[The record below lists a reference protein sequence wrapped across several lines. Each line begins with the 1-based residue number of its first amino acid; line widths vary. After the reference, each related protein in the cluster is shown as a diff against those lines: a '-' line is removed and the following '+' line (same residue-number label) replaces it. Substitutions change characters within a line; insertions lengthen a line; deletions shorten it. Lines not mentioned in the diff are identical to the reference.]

1 MKKRILIVEDEQ
13 TILMSL
19 RDDLELEGYVVKTAS
34 DGESA
39 LGLAGKEEF
48 DLIILDIMLP
58 GMDGFEVCRR
68 VRQGDLRTPILI
80 LTARGQ
86 EVDRVVGLELGAD
99 DYVTK
104 PFGRRELMARVKALL
119 RRAEVST
126 VEGEGPTRYRIGNV
140 EIDFQRYEARRGDE
154 SVDLTPKEFRLLR
167 YLIQRKDQVVRRLDL
182 LDAVWGEG
190 VFVTPRTVDTHIANL
205 RKKIEDDPSRP
216 RYLVSVRRV
225 GYKFVD

>member
-1 MKKRILIVEDEQ
+1 VKKRILIVEDEQ

-19 RDDLELEGYVVKTAS
+19 RDDFELEGYAVKTAS

-39 LGLAGKEEF
+39 LGLAGKEGF

-68 VRQGDLRTPILI
+68 FRQRDPRTPILI

-104 PFGRRELMARVKALL
+104 PFSRRELMARVKALL

-140 EIDFQRYEARRGDE
+140 EIDFQRYEASRGDE
-154 SVDLTPKEFRLLR
+154 PVDLTPKEFRLLR

-190 VFVTPRTVDTHIANL
+190 VFVTTRTVDTHIANL
-205 RKKIEDDPSRP
+205 RKKIEPDPSQP
-216 RYLVSVRRV
+216 RHIVSVRSV